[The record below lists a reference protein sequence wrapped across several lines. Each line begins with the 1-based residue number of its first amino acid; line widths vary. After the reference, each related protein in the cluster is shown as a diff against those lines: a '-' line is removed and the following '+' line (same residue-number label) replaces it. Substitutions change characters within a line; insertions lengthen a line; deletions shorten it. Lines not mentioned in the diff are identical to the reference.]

1 MGMYSGYHGSILAT
15 SKPRLEKTHLLGS
28 CHLLL
33 ILLQFGL
40 RRIIRFPQSGIF
52 QPAKLREPPHFD
64 WQQNTLGNN
73 VIPSPYF
80 YTLENHICWNL
91 TVLVGQHLESC
102 CLKMGHLYL
111 LANFI
116 RNMVIPRGFSSPLV
130 SLRMQFASSCFTA
143 LPPCPFDEI
152 VPFWTKL
159 GVQFQ
164 FKLVKWYTTIVML
177 YRVLLYY
184 IMFYPNS
191 CCLSP
196 GLLPIKPKKK
206 YPGREPLR
214 LCVPSRPPTSHHEAS
229 ATPVG
234 ELLPLGPHLIGPQTN
249 CWMWWVNVK
258 EKIIR
263 LYIAKF
269 GYNGSVH
276 GVS

>member
-1 MGMYSGYHGSILAT
+1 MGFNQHSMGIFHGDVLGISWIDSGYIQA
-15 SKPRLEKTHLLGS
+15 PLGKNPPS
-28 CHLLL
+28 WLVPPPSYPSP
-33 ILLQFGL
+33 
-40 RRIIRFPQSGIF
+40 IRPAAYHSFPQSGIF

-143 LPPCPFDEI
+143 LPPCPFGEI

-234 ELLPLGPHLIGPQTN
+234 ELLPWGPILLAPRQ
-249 CWMWWVNVK
+249 
-258 EKIIR
+258 
-263 LYIAKF
+263 IAECDE
-269 GYNGSVH
+269 
-276 GVS
+276 

>member
-15 SKPRLEKTHLLGS
+15 SKPRLEKPTFLARATSFLSFSNSACGVSFVFPRVGS
-28 CHLLL
+28 FS
-33 ILLQFGL
+33 Q
-40 RRIIRFPQSGIF
+40 RN
-52 QPAKLREPPHFD
+52 
-64 WQQNTLGNN
+64 W
-73 VIPSPYF
+73 
-80 YTLENHICWNL
+80 ENHHIFIGKKYAWKQCNPFALFLHARNL

-102 CLKMGHLYL
+102 CLKMGHLYRKFPYGTWWFPVDFLRHLCPLGCSL
-111 LANFI
+111 LHH
-116 RNMVIPRGFSSPLV
+116 V
-130 SLRMQFASSCFTA
+130 
-143 LPPCPFDEI
+143 LPPCPFGEI

-164 FKLVKWYTTIVML
+164 FELVKWYTTIVML

-196 GLLPIKPKKK
+196 GLLPIKPKK

-234 ELLPLGPHLIGPQTN
+234 ELLPLGPLGPHLIGPQTN

>member
-102 CLKMGHLYL
+102 CLKMGHLYRKFPYGTWWFPVDFLRHLCPLGCSL
-111 LANFI
+111 LHH
-116 RNMVIPRGFSSPLV
+116 V
-130 SLRMQFASSCFTA
+130 
-143 LPPCPFDEI
+143 LPPCPFGEI

-164 FKLVKWYTTIVML
+164 FELVKWYTTIVML

-196 GLLPIKPKKK
+196 GLLPIKPKKNIRAGNLCGFAFLL
-206 YPGREPLR
+206 GRQL
-214 LCVPSRPPTSHHEAS
+214 LITKLLQLLWAS
-229 ATPVG
+229 CCPWG
-234 ELLPLGPHLIGPQTN
+234 PILLAPRQ
-249 CWMWWVNVK
+249 
-258 EKIIR
+258 
-263 LYIAKF
+263 IAECDE
-269 GYNGSVH
+269 
-276 GVS
+276 